1 MHRSRGEKIKKKE
14 SQGCTEAKR
23 LGQSK
28 PQQSCSGE
36 KKKLSELLQLN
47 SAEASRK
54 KKTKLTMH
62 AEPDLSRSLGR
73 KKTEIDIPNLKL

>member
-1 MHRSRGEKIKKKE
+1 MEIKKKE
-14 SQGCTEAKR
+14 SQGCTEAKH

-28 PQQSCSGE
+28 PQQSCRRE
-36 KKKLSELLQLN
+36 KKKLSELFQLN

-73 KKTEIDIPNLKL
+73 KKNETDIPNLKL

>member
-1 MHRSRGEKIKKKE
+1 
-14 SQGCTEAKR
+14 
-23 LGQSK
+23 
-28 PQQSCSGE
+28 
-36 KKKLSELLQLN
+36 LN